1 MARESYEWSEEF
13 QQKLLALYVREPQ
26 SSLGV
31 IEPAYFTDPIFRE
44 ISKLA
49 KETLSGQDRDTR
61 LSKSTMYTLVKNY
74 LGKKRKDLWR
84 PYRKIV
90 KELYREDLSDKSVVL
105 GQALAF
111 AKEQKFRQ
119 ALIDAE
125 KDVNN
130 RQFDRA
136 IRRMDDL
143 KGFGGE
149 KDLGLNFWEEMG
161 PERWKEDREGIVGT
175 FYLKKLDKMMGGGP
189 AAGELVVILGGGK
202 VGKTTF
208 LGRFAAGALWKKKNV
223 AIATG
228 ELSAKKYRKRID
240 SMVTGLPGYKL
251 TRLVENVENAEN
263 SKHKRRAGRKLR
275 RVFKR
280 LALAKKQMKGE
291 LYIKEW
297 PTNKGTVQDIENWLD
312 ELKQKGV
319 KIDVLFVDYLRTFRP
334 NERYE
339 DTREKL
345 GLMAMGLRGLAGE
358 RGIPVWTASQTH
370 RAALDKEN
378 IGPQD
383 LAEDISIFWTLDFL
397 IAISQTPEEKGSKE
411 DRKKGK
417 PEKMRL
423 YLTSARDVGS
433 GGKIDLEIARDTF
446 VIREKEV
453 GRAY

>member
-1 MARESYEWSEEF
+1 MARESYQWSEEF
-13 QQKLLALYVREPQ
+13 QQKLLALYIREPQ
-26 SSLGV
+26 SSLGI

-44 ISKLA
+44 LAKLA
-49 KETLSGQDRDTR
+49 KDVLSGQDRDTH
-61 LSKSTMYTLVKNY
+61 LTKSTMYTLTKNH

-84 PYRKIV
+84 PYRKVV
-90 KELYREDLSDKSVVL
+90 KELFLEDLSDKQIVL

-149 KDLGLNFWEEMG
+149 RDLGLNFWEELTSD
-161 PERWKEDREGIVGT
+161 RWMEDREGIVPT
-175 FYLKKLDKMMGGGP
+175 FYLKKLDKMMGGGL
-189 AAGELVVILGGGK
+189 AAGELAVILGGGK

-208 LGRFAAGALWKKKNV
+208 LARFAAGALWKKKNV

-251 TRLVENVENAEN
+251 TRYAENAVAGG
-263 SKHKRRAGRKLR
+263 RRARRKLR
-275 RVFKR
+275 KIFKK
-280 LALAKKQMKGE
+280 LVLAKKQMKGE
-291 LYIKEW
+291 LYIKQW

-312 ELKQKGV
+312 ELKQKGI
-319 KIDVLFVDYLRTFRP
+319 KIDVLFVDYLRTFKP
-334 NERYE
+334 NDRYE

-345 GLMAMGLRGLAGE
+345 GLMAMGLRGLAGD
-358 RGIPVWTASQTH
+358 RNIPVWTASQTH

-378 IGPQD
+378 IGPKD

-397 IAISQTPEEKGSKE
+397 IAISQTPEEKGNKD

-423 YLTSARDVGS
+423 YVTAARDVGS
-433 GGKIDLEIARDTF
+433 GGKIDLEITRDTF
-446 VIREKEV
+446 VIKEKEV
-453 GRAY
+453 SRAN